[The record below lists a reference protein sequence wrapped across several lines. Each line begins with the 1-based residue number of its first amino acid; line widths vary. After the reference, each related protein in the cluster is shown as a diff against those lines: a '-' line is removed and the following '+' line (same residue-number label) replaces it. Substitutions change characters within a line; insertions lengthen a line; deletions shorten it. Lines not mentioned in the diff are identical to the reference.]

1 MSATQQPTANTRIA
15 KNTAMLYVRMLFLTC
30 ISLYTVRITLQVLG
44 AMDYGIYNVVANVI
58 ASLNFLV
65 ATMSSATQRFLSF
78 HLGKGDIKSYNRA
91 FSLLVWGFISLA
103 VLIVIVGEAIGPWFV
118 NDILVIPPD
127 KLRAAGIVYQFT
139 IITFVSS
146 VMMVP
151 YHAEIVAN
159 EKMGVYAYFSIADG
173 LMRLGV
179 VLLLQVAL
187 SDKLVL
193 YGGLLA
199 IQGWVMWSIYF
210 IYCKVKFP
218 FCKVSFVRDKALA
231 KELGSYTGWNLF
243 GTISGMLT
251 VQGQSVLLNMFFGPL
266 VNTAKAIGDKV
277 YTTVVNFSV
286 NFFMAVSPQIVKA
299 YAAGEMERMLNLGV
313 KSSKISFFLLAVL
326 SFPLL
331 CVMPGIL
338 GLWLGK
344 SEVSTEMIMFA
355 RLLLC
360 YSLVVALEPPV
371 TQMIRAT
378 GKIKNYQLKVGLWTL
393 SYIPV
398 AALVLWLGAPPSSSV
413 VTLIALYLWVMVVRV
428 RIAHKL
434 VGLSYGMYWR
444 EVVLPIIK
452 VSVILGAAY
461 AGVSWLSLPGGILWL
476 CLQLMGALLVSCVV
490 TWVFGLS
497 RTDRSFVIGIIR
509 KRILHKD

>member
-1 MSATQQPTANTRIA
+1 MSENQPTANSRIA
-15 KNTAMLYVRMLFLTC
+15 KNTAMLYVRMLFLTA
-30 ISLYTVRITLQVLG
+30 ISIYTVRVTLQVLG
-44 AMDYGIYNVVANVI
+44 AMDYGIYNVIANVI

-78 HLGKGDIKSYNRA
+78 HLGKRDIPAYNRA
-91 FSLLVWGFISLA
+91 FSLLVWGFIALS
-103 VLIVIVGEAIGPWFV
+103 VIVVVIGELVGPYFV
-118 NDILVIPPD
+118 NNVLVIPAD
-127 KLRAAGIVYQFT
+127 KLHAARMVYQFT
-139 IITFVSS
+139 ILTFISS

-179 VLLLQVAL
+179 VLLLLFVMT
-187 SDKLVL
+187 DKLVL

-199 IQGWVMWSIYF
+199 LQGWIMWGIYF

-218 FCKVSFVRDKALA
+218 FCKISFVKDKALA

-266 VNTAKAIGDKV
+266 INTAKAIGDKV

-299 YAAGEMERMLNLGV
+299 YAAGDNARMLQLGV
-313 KSSKISFFLLAVL
+313 KGSKISFFLLAVI

-331 CVMPGIL
+331 CEMPAVL
-338 GLWLGK
+338 RLWLGE
-344 SEVSTEMIMFA
+344 SEVTAPMISFS
-355 RLLLC
+355 RLLLI
-360 YSLVVALEPPV
+360 YSLIVSLEPPI

-378 GKIKNYQLKVGLWTL
+378 GQINRYQLQVGLWTL

-398 AALVLWLGAPPSSSV
+398 AALVLWLGGAPTATL
-413 VTLIALYLWVMVVRV
+413 VTLIALYLWVMVIRV
-428 RIAHKL
+428 RIAHKT
-434 VGLSYGMYWR
+434 VGLPYGMYMN
-444 EVVLPIIK
+444 EVAVPLVK
-452 VSVILGAAY
+452 VSVTLALVY
-461 AGVSWLSLPGGILWL
+461 KLYPYLPLPGGFGGFCAGFAVALVL
-476 CLQLMGALLVSCVV
+476 ALGA
-490 TWVFGLS
+490 TWVLGLN
-497 RTDRSFVIGIIR
+497 RGDRSFVKDIVRR
-509 KRILHKD
+509 KLLRR